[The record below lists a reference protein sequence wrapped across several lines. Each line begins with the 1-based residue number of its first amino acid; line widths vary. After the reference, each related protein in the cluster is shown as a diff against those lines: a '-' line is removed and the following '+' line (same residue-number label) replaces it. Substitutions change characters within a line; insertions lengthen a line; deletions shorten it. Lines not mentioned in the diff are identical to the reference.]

1 MNTPNKITVLAVA
14 LLMVMA
20 TASTASA
27 MWQPYREDA
36 SVIASYDYDSFAS
49 FQGKP
54 SVRVRWHY
62 VTPRDGVGGVKIQF
76 TADCAARRL
85 FEIASTPYDPQG
97 NYLESD
103 QHQDQPKEYAIT
115 PGSLNEATYK
125 LLCR

>member
-1 MNTPNKITVLAVA
+1 MNTPIKLMALSVA
-14 LLMVMA
+14 LLIVMA
-20 TASTASA
+20 TASPASA
-27 MWQPYREDA
+27 IWQPYRENGT
-36 SVIASYDYDSFAS
+36 VIASYDYDSFAP

-54 SVRVRWHY
+54 SVQVRWHY
-62 VTPRDGVGGVKIQF
+62 VTPLNGVGGVKIQF
-76 TADCAARRL
+76 TADCTARRL

>member
-1 MNTPNKITVLAVA
+1 MITPNKLTALAVA
-14 LLMVMA
+14 LLIPLA
-20 TASTASA
+20 TAGPAFA

-36 SVIASYDYDSFAS
+36 SVVASFDYDSFAS
-49 FQGKP
+49 IQGKP

-62 VTPRDGVGGVKIQF
+62 VTPRNGVGGVKIQF
-76 TADCAARRL
+76 TADCAARKL

-97 NYLESD
+97 NYMESD
-103 QHQDQPKEYAIT
+103 QHQDQPKEYAVT